1 MKSQSSFRYSS
12 IPYHTI
18 LALFIAFAL
27 SMAQAQDQTPSIKVK
42 IPFTF
47 SVGNQSFA
55 AGEYTLK
62 ALIQHTTGLQNQNGR
77 TLSNISSNSI
87 EAAAAPSSTELVFNR
102 YNDHYFLAQIWEA
115 GSNIGKQLIKSPAE
129 VEMARATDSPAQQ
142 IALSFPHKHRR

>member
-1 MKSQSSFRYSS
+1 MKTQGS
-12 IPYHTI
+12 ILYRLIPHHTMI
-18 LALFIAFAL
+18 GIFMAFAL
-27 SMAQAQDQTPSIKVK
+27 SMAQAQNQSPSIKVK

-47 SVGNQSFA
+47 NIGNQSFE
-55 AGEYTLK
+55 AGDYTLK

-102 YNDHYFLAQIWEA
+102 YNEHYFLAQIWEA

-129 VEMARATDSPAQQ
+129 VEMARATDSPAEQ
-142 IALSFPHKHRR
+142 IAVRFHKHRR